1 MSFAPQFFTTAESL
15 VDSLDKKLLVVLR
28 DGRKIIG
35 ILRSYDQFANL
46 VLQDSLERIYVGDAY
61 GDIERGVFIIRGENV
76 VLLGEIDCD
85 IEDALPLR
93 QLPIEDILQ
102 LQREEAE
109 EKARKDKLRHHLLYK
124 QGFSVDFADNDLY

>member
-35 ILRSYDQFANL
+35 VLRSYDQFANL
-46 VLQDSLERIYVGDAY
+46 VLQDSRERIYVGDAF

-76 VLLGEIDCD
+76 VLLGEIDGD
-85 IEDALPLR
+85 TEDALPLR
-93 QLPIEDILQ
+93 ELPIQEILQ
-102 LQREEAE
+102 MQREEAE
-109 EKARKDKLRHHLLYK
+109 KGQQDRVRS
-124 QGFSVDFADNDLY
+124 GVDYADNDLY